1 VTSYQDL
8 IQQRFGADPDRQAS
22 NAEAEPFFNRLLT
35 RAVSRDFLLDPISA
49 ELFELLIASALSAS
63 SKSDLQQASIIDI
76 VSEHQRNAVANLT
89 PSMPWVRTAPRSLIF
104 CGDAYRFECI
114 AKLHGSTDD
123 HDSVE
128 DVFNAAVDAA
138 LVMQTFI
145 LAAEVVGL
153 ASCPISQLRQKGADL
168 AVLLSLPQ
176 RVFPIAGLAVGYPR
190 KPEPITPPLPRS
202 LTVHRDRYG
211 MSDLAPTVEL
221 YDQRRKARAAP
232 SAKNDDQTWSEARC
246 SHFDQRAGRRFHSY
260 LERAGFNFGS
270 GRETVGKD

>member
-1 VTSYQDL
+1 MTNYQDL
-8 IQQRFGADPDRQAS
+8 IRQRFGADPDRQAS

-35 RAVSRDFLLDPISA
+35 RAVSRDFLPAPVSP

-63 SKSDLQQASIIDI
+63 SKSDLQQASIIEI

-89 PSMPWVRTAPRSLIF
+89 PSMPWVRTAPRLLIF

-114 AKLHGSTDD
+114 AKSYGKSDD
-123 HDSVE
+123 HDSIE
-128 DVFNAAVDAA
+128 DFFNAAVDAA

-145 LAAEVVGL
+145 LAADTVGL
-153 ASCPISQLRQKGADL
+153 GSCPISQLRHKGADL

-190 KPEPITPPLPRS
+190 KPEPITPRLPRS

-211 MSDLAPTVEL
+211 IDGLAPAVEL
-221 YDQRRKARAAP
+221 YDQRRKVSAAASATVDKARAQH
-232 SAKNDDQTWSEARC
+232 AKRIATHSRNHRSNVEKIAREGV
-246 SHFDQRAGRRFHSY
+246 A
-260 LERAGFNFGS
+260 
-270 GRETVGKD
+270 